1 MAEQLSLPIEMPT
14 PTRPRLS
21 AEELQ
26 KARSLNDSAISI
38 QKEVQQML
46 TQKEFEALVIR
57 DAIREFREKVS
68 RQYQIQ
74 PEQLYIDLGT
84 GEVSRIVPENDE

>member
-14 PTRPRLS
+14 PTLPRLS